1 MSIEK
6 VIEQKW
12 GLTNIIISRILQKTG
27 ERMVYLIEAQE
38 GTFVLKVFHPELT
51 INEIERYTDVLLFL
65 EKIGYH
71 NAPKIIRL
79 LDNSAF
85 TKIEG
90 RFVYLME
97 FIKGMEVSET
107 QEDEYKLGTALAE
120 LHNIKGY
127 TYDSN
132 IDIPKHINKM
142 LARFRKYPFKNEYDS
157 IVKSLPDFTKLKQ
170 SFIHTDICPLNALK
184 SSSGEIIFIDFDDAG
199 NGCIFIDLGYPLI
212 TQFVQ
217 YENRKAGQTP
227 PDIKKIYFNFKM
239 AKSFYDGY
247 FSVNPM
253 IDNDKKLIFDGAI
266 FMQLTEMP
274 LFGEEAVP
282 YLWREITFALENK
295 ALLLEA
301 LGVLK

>member
-1 MSIEK
+1 MNIEK

-12 GLTNIIISRILQKTG
+12 GLSNIAISRILQKTG
-27 ERMVYLIEAQE
+27 ERIIYLIEARE

-51 INEIERYTDVLLFL
+51 LNEIERYTDVLLFF
-65 EKIGYH
+65 ESIGYRH
-71 NAPKIIRL
+71 APKIIRS

-85 TKIEG
+85 TKIED
-90 RFVYLME
+90 RFIYLME
-97 FIKGMEVSET
+97 FIKGLEVSET
-107 QEDEYKLGTALAE
+107 QEDEYKLGRALAE

-127 TYDSN
+127 AYGSN
-132 IDIPKHINKM
+132 IDISKHINKM
-142 LARFRKYPFKNEYDS
+142 LTRFNEYPFKNEYDS

-184 SSSGEIIFIDFDDAG
+184 SSNGEIIFIDFDDAG

-212 TQFVQ
+212 TQFIQ

-227 PDIKKIYFNFKM
+227 PDINKIYFNFKM

-253 IDNDKKLIFDGAI
+253 TDNDKKLIFDGAI

-282 YLWREITFALENK
+282 YLWRETTFALENK

-301 LGVLK
+301 LGVK